1 MCHSEIYCSRRI
13 LMEVLTISDIII
25 IVLFLPRDFDPTYYC
40 GHYLISIDRINP
52 DIHHVTVFDTFH
64 TTTAL

>member
-1 MCHSEIYCSRRI
+1 
-13 LMEVLTISDIII
+13 MEVLTISDIII